1 MDTLPTTTE
10 TRSTQIA
17 VPSWVYQILN
27 DKDHERFAITG
38 GLGSGKSAN
47 ATVAFLLTILS
58 KPTVEQ
64 WWDIVPTYPKVE
76 DSLLPTYAF
85 AFERLGMLPGV
96 DYRIVRSKPTVI
108 HLVRTKQHIRCI
120 SGDRPELMV
129 SANIGGYIIRE
140 AGLMKAEVFE
150 NAEARTRD
158 RKVGRTIGIVEGTPE
173 GDGYYK
179 DNFNIDKTDPKRK
192 LRRFILHTAD
202 NAANLVDGYVERLH
216 RTFEHNP
223 AKVRSYLYGEFS
235 SFRSGDVFAQFVES
249 RNVIDDIRADP
260 NIPISLCFDFNATPL
275 TWTAWQMQTYRTKV
289 LHRKREIALAES
301 SLKCTDLLGAA
312 IEFGLAFPPEI
323 YGNTPIEIW
332 GDRTGHAKSHK
343 ASGTD
348 FSNLQN
354 YLQESYRYVTVK
366 ASRKVTPI
374 RASVDVVNRLLLY
387 ELVLICE
394 SCKNLRRSLN
404 NTRWAQGKDDLEK
417 KQGET
422 HTHHGDGC
430 RYRIWDLYKDAD
442 VDDITRGRGITG
454 ANVA

>member
-1 MDTLPTTTE
+1 MSEILFK
-10 TRSTQIA
+10 RLML
-17 VPSWVYQILN
+17 PSWACQILN
-27 DKDHERFAITG
+27 DPFHERFAITG

-47 ATVAFLLTILS
+47 VTIVALLKMFQMT
-58 KPTVEQ
+58 KAEQ
-64 WWDIVPTYPKVE
+64 FWDIVPTYPKID

-85 AFERLGMLPGV
+85 AFERLQMQAGI

-108 HLVRTKQHIRCI
+108 HLLRTNQHIRCI

-140 AGLMKAEVFE
+140 AGLMKAEAFE

-158 RKVGRTIGIVEGTPE
+158 RRAGKTFGFVEGTPE

-179 DNFNIDKTDPKRK
+179 DNFDINKSDPERK
-192 LRRFILHTAD
+192 LRRFVLHTAD

-216 RTFEHNP
+216 RTFQHNP

-249 RNVIDDIRADP
+249 RNVIEPVRADP

-275 TWTAWQMQTYRTKV
+275 TWTAWQMQSYTSKF
-289 LHRKREIALAES
+289 LSRKREIALAES

-332 GDRTGHAKSHK
+332 GDRTGHARSHK

-387 ELVLICE
+387 ELILVCE
-394 SCKNLRRSLN
+394 NCVNLRRSFN
-404 NTRWAQGKDDLEK
+404 TTRWKNDDLEK

-430 RYRIWDLYKDAD
+430 RYRIYDLYKDAD
-442 VDDITRGRGITG
+442 VDDITRGRTYQG